1 MPKAQ
6 GSKRASRAGRA
17 KAQRKVDPEL
27 VRQLE
32 EAEAGGD
39 EPVEAVFTLSGDDG
53 PVPGP
58 EEVEKV
64 TRQVIDRAQEATGA
78 GVEDV
83 NVFRYLAS
91 FVVRAKPGLIRS
103 LLDQPEIGSAVP
115 NRPQASGD
123 QAKSRSADP
132 S

>member
-6 GSKRASRAGRA
+6 PSKRASSAARA
-17 KAQRKVDPEL
+17 KAQHKVDPEL

-32 EAEAGGD
+32 EADAGE
-39 EPVEAVFTLSGDDG
+39 EPVEAVFTLGGDDG
-53 PVPGP
+53 PAPSP

-91 FVVRAKPGLIRS
+91 FVVRAKPRLIRS

-115 NRPQASGD
+115 NRRQASGD